1 MIGILEAGAPPV
13 GLAAQWG
20 SYGDMLRALLGPDIP
35 AQVFDAQAAPLPDPA
50 SCRGWLI
57 SGSPA
62 AAYDSDDWIGALRS
76 FILKVPETAPL
87 VGICFGHQLMA
98 QAFGGTVAK
107 GPHLA
112 LGLQEYRI
120 MHRAGW
126 MEGGG
131 ESFRL
136 PVAHQDQVQSIAPD
150 ADLLAAN
157 GFTPFGML
165 SYRGR
170 RAMSLQSHPEFEPG
184 FVAALVEL
192 RRGKMGDAAA
202 DEAAASLQQPND
214 RERVAGWIRA
224 FIGPDA

>member
-1 MIGILEAGAPPV
+1 MIGILEAGAPPA
-13 GLAAQWG
+13 GLAEQWG
-20 SYGDMLRALLGPDIP
+20 SYGDMLGALLGPELP
-35 AQVFDAQAAPLPDPA
+35 ARVFDAQAAPLPDPA
-50 SCRGWLI
+50 ACRGWLI

-62 AAYDSDDWIGALRS
+62 AAYDSDDWSGALRS

-98 QAFGGTVAK
+98 QAYGGTVAK
-107 GPHLA
+107 GPCLA

-120 MHRAGW
+120 IDRAEW
-126 MEGGG
+126 MEGAG
-131 ESFRL
+131 ESLRL
-136 PVAHQDQVQSIAPD
+136 PASHQDQVQSIGPD
-150 ADLLAAN
+150 AHLLAGNAFN
-157 GFTPFGML
+157 RFGML

-170 RAMSLQSHPEFEPG
+170 RAMSLQLHPEFEPG
-184 FVAALVEL
+184 FAAALVEL

-224 FIGPDA
+224 FIGPEA